1 MNICS
6 LHYQISILFM
16 KKKYFITRNS
26 IFDILHI
33 DFILFF
39 LIICLLI
46 FSMFII
52 WSASGQNFNMI
63 QQKFIQIIAG
73 LVIMLLIAQVPPKLY
88 ELYAP
93 HLYYISLL
101 LLILVNIIGPISK
114 GSQRWLDF
122 GLMKFQPSEIVKI
135 SVLFMVAH
143 YLNKGQYPPS
153 IKSIFI
159 ALFLTIIPTI
169 FILLQPDLGTA
180 ILTASSGFFVLFLSG
195 ISFKLII
202 LIMLIT
208 LFCVPIFWFFL
219 MHEYQRARISILW
232 NPETDPLGSGY
243 HIIQSKIAIGSGGLT
258 GKGWLQGT
266 QSQLEF
272 LPERHTDFI
281 FSVIG
286 EEFGFIGVIIILLL
300 YLIIIFRGF
309 FITITIQHMF
319 GRLVVGG
326 FMLMLFMYIFINV
339 GMVSG
344 ILPVVGI
351 PLPLISYGG
360 SSLLVL
366 MIGFGSVMSIHSHR
380 KMISKNL

>member
-1 MNICS
+1 MKNKMIFKRNFF
-6 LHYQISILFM
+6 LNMFHIDLILLLLIIIVLLFSIL
-16 KKKYFITRNS
+16 IV
-26 IFDILHI
+26 
-33 DFILFF
+33 
-39 LIICLLI
+39 
-46 FSMFII
+46 
-52 WSASGQNFNMI
+52 WSASGQNFNI
-63 QQKFIQIIAG
+63 IHQKSIQIAG
-73 LVIMLLIAQVPPKLY
+73 GLLIMLLTAQIPPKMY
-88 ELYAP
+88 QLYAP
-93 HLYYISLL
+93 HLYYISLF
-101 LLILVNIIGPISK
+101 LLILVNIIGHISK

-122 GLMKFQPSEIVKI
+122 GLMSCQPSEIVKI

-153 IKSIFI
+153 TKNISIV
-159 ALFLTIIPTI
+159 LFLTIIPTI
-169 FILLQPDLGTA
+169 LILLQPDLGTA
-180 ILTASSGFFVLFLSG
+180 ILTASSGLFVLFLSG
-195 ISFKLII
+195 ICNKLIMLMLLII
-202 LIMLIT
+202 LLCIPMFW
-208 LFCVPIFWFFL
+208 LFF
-219 MHEYQRARISILW
+219 MHEYQRTRISVLW
-232 NPETDPLGSGY
+232 NPEADPLGSGY

-286 EEFGFIGVIIILLL
+286 EELGFIGVLIILLL
-300 YLIIIFRGF
+300 YLMIIFRGF
-309 FITITIQHMF
+309 IIAVKIQHMF

-326 FMLMLFMYIFINV
+326 FMLMLFMYVFINV

-344 ILPVVGI
+344 IFPVVGI

-366 MIGFGSVMSIHSHR
+366 MIGFGSVMSMHSHR